1 MVNGYKPSTLQEA
14 IEIRARERVIPY
26 AGGTDV
32 MVRRPE
38 GIPFLFL
45 NDIPELKEIR
55 DDGEYI
61 RIGAAVTFTQALKN
75 DLVPALMKEAVSRI
89 AAPAI
94 RNAGT
99 FGGNLGN
106 GSDKADS
113 VMAGFALDG
122 RVRLLSESGE
132 RVLPLGE
139 FCIRRGVTAIRDD
152 ELIVEILLP
161 KENCTLPYYYKKIG
175 GRNALAISR
184 VAVGGVYSV
193 KDGVIEQFT
202 AAFIGGGDVC
212 RRFKEIEEKLI
223 GKSVDDVRANID
235 EYVKSYSESLT
246 FTRGRVSA
254 EYRRTV
260 ITNLIKDYLSLP
272 LEGKGDRV
280 SGG

>member
-14 IEIRARERVIPY
+14 IKIKSITRVVPY

-38 GIPFLFL
+38 GVPFLFL
-45 NDIPELKEIR
+45 NDIGELKQIK

-61 RIGAAVTFTQALKN
+61 RVGAAVTFTQALKS

-113 VMAGFALDG
+113 VMAGFALDA
-122 RVRLLSESGE
+122 RVRLVSVGGE
-132 RVLPLGE
+132 RILPFGE
-139 FCIRRGVTAIRDD
+139 FCVRRGVTAIRDD
-152 ELIVEILLP
+152 ELIAEVLLP
-161 KENCTLPYYYKKIG
+161 KENACLPYYYKKIG

-212 RRFKEIEEKLI
+212 RRFKEIEDKII
-223 GKSVDDVRANID
+223 GKSVDEVKSNID
-235 EYVKSYSESLT
+235 AFVQMYAESLT

-260 ITNLIKDYLSLP
+260 ITNLIRDYLGSL
-272 LEGKGDRV
+272 
-280 SGG
+280 

>member
-1 MVNGYKPSTLQEA
+1 MVNGYKPATLQEA
-14 IEIRARERVIPY
+14 LEIRAREKVVPY

-45 NDIPELKEIR
+45 GDIEELKQIK

-61 RIGAAVTFTQALKN
+61 RIGAAVTFTEGLKSE
-75 DLVPALMKEAVSRI
+75 LVPALMKEAVSRI

-113 VMAGFALDG
+113 VLAGFALDG
-122 RVRLLSESGE
+122 LVRLVSSKGE
-132 RVLPLGE
+132 RVIPFDE
-139 FCIRRGVTAIRDD
+139 FSVRRGVTDLRDN
-152 ELIVEILLP
+152 ELIAEVLLP
-161 KENCTLPYYYKKIG
+161 KDKCALPYYYQKIG

-184 VAVGGVYSV
+184 VAFGGVYDIR
-193 KDGVIEQFT
+193 DGVIRSIT
-202 AAFIGGGDVC
+202 AAVIGGGNTC
-212 RRFKEIEEKLI
+212 RRCRDIEASLV
-223 GKSVDDVRANID
+223 GKTVAEVKANAE
-235 EYVKSYSESLT
+235 EYVNAYAEGLT
-246 FTRGRVSA
+246 FSRGRVSA

-260 ITNLIKDYLSLP
+260 VMNLIRDYLASL
-272 LEGKGDRV
+272 E
-280 SGG
+280 

>member
-1 MVNGYKPSTLQEA
+1 MVNGYKPATLQEA
-14 IEIRARERVIPY
+14 IAIRSREKVIPY

-38 GIPFLFL
+38 GVPFLFL
-45 NDIPELKEIR
+45 NDIDELKQIK

-61 RIGAAVTFTQALKN
+61 RIGAAVTFTEGLKS
-75 DLVPALMKEAVSRI
+75 DLVPAVMKEAVSRI

-122 RVRLLSESGE
+122 SVRLVSVSGE
-132 RVLPLGE
+132 RILPLGE

-152 ELIVEILLP
+152 ELIAEILLP
-161 KENCTLPYYYKKIG
+161 KKNCDLPYYYKKIG

-184 VAVGGVYSV
+184 VAIGGVYSV

-202 AAFIGGGDVC
+202 AAFIGGGNVC
-212 RRFKEIEEKLI
+212 KRFEEIEATII
-223 GKSVDDVRANID
+223 GKTVDEVKANAE
-235 EYVKSYSESLT
+235 EYVNAYAESMT

-254 EYRRTV
+254 EYRKTV
-260 ITNLIKDYLSLP
+260 IMNLLKDFIDTL
-272 LEGKGDRV
+272 
-280 SGG
+280 